1 VKPVIKK
8 AIRYSIWLII
18 TLFLLGSLS
27 LLGLY
32 LYIAP
37 KLPEIESLSDVHLQ
51 VPLRV
56 FTHSGDLIAEF
67 GEMKRNPLKYKDIP
81 PILVQAVISAEDDRF
96 FEHHGVD
103 YKGILRAVLNQLS
116 EGDKSQGGSTITM
129 QVARNFFLSRE
140 KTYLRKVN
148 EIFLA
153 MKIEN
158 QLTKDEILELYLN
171 KIYLGK
177 RAYGFSAAAQVYYGK
192 NLSEL
197 TLAQTAMLA
206 GLPQAPS
213 RANPVTSNTRATAR
227 RNYVLKRMLKLQFI
241 TQVQYDLAVVEKD
254 QASMHGQ
261 MLEVEAPYVA
271 EMVRSEMLNRYGNEA
286 YTAGFEV
293 YTTLDSKLQNTA
305 NTALHNALLAYDRRH
320 GYRGRIQH
328 IELFKSSDM
337 EDLNTWHETLAD
349 METIGGLTPALVFY
363 VDEQEAYAYT
373 QSNEIAYMPWDH
385 LQWARRYIDDNHLGP
400 ELTTATDILKPGDI
414 IYVAKD
420 RPGCSWLAQI
430 PKVSGSI
437 VSLQPDDGATL
448 ALVGGFEYYQSKFNR
463 VTQAQRQPGSAFK
476 PFIYS
481 AALDKGFNPA
491 SIINDAPVVFEAP
504 GLEDAWRPENY
515 SGEFYGPTRM
525 RQALAKSRNL
535 VSIRLLRDIGIGYAL
550 QYIHRFGFEKALL
563 PRDLSLA
570 LGSGN
575 LTPMELARGYT
586 VFANGGFRIEP
597 YYIDYIL
604 GPDKTVVD
612 ITNPLVACPSCVP
625 EDIQAEDAVKLPT
638 AIADS
643 SPPSTD
649 SATPPAIE
657 PLPTPA
663 TPAPMTTSDEPEP
676 LPLLADGTAQKQN
689 LPALLNQTLIL
700 NEGPP
705 LFRPAP
711 RVISAQTNF
720 LMNSMMRDVIRIGT
734 GQGARALNRNDLAG
748 KTGTTNDQR
757 DAWFAGFNRD
767 LVTIS
772 WVGFDDTHPLGN
784 SETGAKAA
792 LPMWIDFM
800 RVALDGKPEKSW
812 PTPPKIVS
820 VRINANSG
828 QPTTADDPDAMF
840 EYFIADQVP
849 AEPHR
854 SKDVPDP
861 HNQSTPTPEVT
872 DQLF

>member
-1 VKPVIKK
+1 MKPVIQK
-8 AIRYSIWLII
+8 AIRYSIWSFII
-18 TLFLLGSLS
+18 LFLLGSLS

-32 LYIAP
+32 LYIVP
-37 KLPEIESLSDVHLQ
+37 KLPEIESLNDVRLQ

-67 GEMKRNPLKYKDIP
+67 GEMKRNPLKYKEIP
-81 PILVQAVISAEDDRF
+81 PLLVHAVIAAEDDRF

-103 YKGILRAVLNQLS
+103 YKGILRAALNQLA

-140 KTYLRKVN
+140 KTYMRKLN

-177 RAYGFSAAAQVYYGK
+177 RAYGFSAASQVYYGK

-197 TLAQTAMLA
+197 TVAQTAMLA

-213 RANPVTSNTRATAR
+213 RANPITSNTRATAR
-227 RNYVLKRMLKLQFI
+227 RNYVLKRMLKLQVI
-241 TQVQYDLAVVEKD
+241 TQAQYDLAILEKD
-254 QASMHGQ
+254 PASMHGQ
-261 MLEVEAPYVA
+261 MLEVDAPYVA
-271 EMVRSEMLNRYGNEA
+271 EMVRADMLSRFGNEA

-293 YTTLDSKLQNTA
+293 YTTLDSNLQKTA
-305 NTALHNALLAYDRRH
+305 NTALRNALLAYDRRH

-337 EDLNTWHETLAD
+337 EDLSVWHDTLAD
-349 METIGGLTPALVFY
+349 MESIGGLTPALVFY
-363 VDEQEAYAYT
+363 VDDQDAYAYT
-373 QSNEIAYMPWDH
+373 QANEVTYLPWDH
-385 LQWARRYIDDNHLGP
+385 LEWARRYIDDNHIGP
-400 ELTTATDILKPGDI
+400 ELSKATDILKPGDI

-430 PKVSGSI
+430 PKVAGAI
-437 VSLQPDDGATL
+437 VSLKPDDGATL

-463 VTQAQRQPGSAFK
+463 VMQAQRQPGSAFK

-504 GLEDAWRPENY
+504 GLEDTWRPENY
-515 SGEFYGPTRM
+515 SGEFYGPTRL

-550 QYIHRFGFEKALL
+550 QYVRRFGFEKAIL

-575 LTPMELARGYT
+575 LTPMELARGFT
-586 VFANGGFRIEP
+586 VFANGGFKIEP

-604 GPDKTVVD
+604 GPDRTVVD
-612 ITNPLVACPSCVP
+612 LTNPVIACPSCVP
-625 EDIQAEDAVKLPT
+625 DDVQADDATKAQAPAATVT
-638 AIADS
+638 AA
-643 SPPSTD
+643 SP
-649 SATPPAIE
+649 AE
-657 PLPTPA
+657 A
-663 TPAPMTTSDEPEP
+663 TPAVTPEPATATQIAVTNDEPEP
-676 LPLLADGTAQKQN
+676 LPLAADSTTQDKSVTDTLNQN
-689 LPALLNQTLIL
+689 LLMH
-700 NEGPP
+700 EGPP
-705 LFRPAP
+705 VFRYAP
-711 RVISAQTNF
+711 RAISAQTNF
-720 LMNSMMRDVIRIGT
+720 LMNSMLRDVIRVGT
-734 GQGARALNRNDLAG
+734 GQAARALNRNDLAG

-767 LVTIS
+767 TVTVT

-792 LPMWIDFM
+792 LPMWMDFM
-800 RVALDGKPEKSW
+800 RVALSAKPEYVW
-812 PTPPKIVS
+812 PTPPKIIS

-840 EYFIADQVP
+840 EYFVADHVP
-849 AEPHR
+849 AETHR
-854 SKDVPDP
+854 PKDVPDP
-861 HNQSTPTPEVT
+861 HNQTTPSHEVT